1 MTNDS
6 INPATGVRGVVTLWH
21 VDEKTGLKLPHGTQK
36 NQIQYTWG
44 YVAAKHLGFRP
55 NADRPS
61 YHISTLYVEFENQ
74 DDPETPISVAPFS
87 RSVSVEDYANLS
99 GNRDYLRLPIVIEP
113 TLGVSPGY
121 EENLPV
127 NQSAN
132 QLTFF
137 VQTSGTTGVHGL
149 SFASNVNSKVY
160 AAALVASPDFGD
172 PTKDV
177 VFARTM
183 FTTANQITKEA
194 SSQIGIT
201 WDIAFE

>member
-1 MTNDS
+1 MADDK
-6 INPATGVRGVVTLWH
+6 INPATGVRGTVTLWR
-21 VDEKTGLKLPHGTQK
+21 VDDTTGLRTPICTQR
-36 NQIQYTWG
+36 NQIQYAWG
-44 YVAAKHLGFRP
+44 YLAAKQFGYRP
-55 NADRPS
+55 NSDRPS
-61 YHISTLYVEFENQ
+61 HHISTLYVEFENQ
-74 DDPETPISVAPFS
+74 ADPATAISIAPFS
-87 RSVSVEDYANLS
+87 RAVDISYYGSLS

-113 TLGVSPGY
+113 TLGVSDGY
-121 EENLPV
+121 EENLPI

-137 VQTSGTTGVHGL
+137 VQTSGNTGVRGL
-149 SFASNVNSKVY
+149 NFASNVNSKVF

-177 VFARTM
+177 IFARTM
-183 FTTANQITKEA
+183 FGTSNQVVKEA

>member
-1 MTNDS
+1 MANDI
-6 INPATGVRGVVTLWH
+6 INPTTGVRGVVTLWRI
-21 VDEKTGLKLPHGTQK
+21 DEKTGLKIQHGTQK

-44 YVAAKHLGFRP
+44 YVAARHLGFRP
-55 NADRPS
+55 SADRPS

-74 DDPETPISVAPFS
+74 SDPDTPISVAPFS
-87 RSVSVEDYANLS
+87 RAISTEYYANLS
-99 GNRDYLRLPIVIEP
+99 GQRDYLRIPIIIEP
-113 TLGVSPGY
+113 TLGVSAGY

-137 VQTSGTTGVHGL
+137 VQTVGTSGAHGL
-149 SFASNVNSKVY
+149 PFASNVNSKVY
-160 AAALVASPDFGD
+160 AAALVASPDFND

>member
-1 MTNDS
+1 MADDK
-6 INPATGVRGVVTLWH
+6 INPATGVRGTVTLWR
-21 VDEKTGLKLPHGTQK
+21 VDETTGLKTPICTQR
-36 NQIQYTWG
+36 NQIQYAWG
-44 YVAAKHLGFRP
+44 YIAAKQFGYRP
-55 NADRPS
+55 NSERPS

-74 DDPETPISVAPFS
+74 SNPAVDISVAPFS
-87 RSVSVEDYANLS
+87 RTVDVAYYGSLS

-113 TLGVSPGY
+113 TLGVSTGY
-121 EENLPV
+121 EANLPI

-137 VQTSGTTGVHGL
+137 VQTSGNTGVHGL
-149 SFASNVNSKVY
+149 NFASNANSKVY

-183 FTTANQITKEA
+183 FSAGNQVIKEA

>member
-6 INPATGVRGVVTLWH
+6 INPTTGVRGVVTLWRI
-21 VDEKTGLKLPHGTQK
+21 DEKTGLKIPHGTQK
-36 NQIQYTWG
+36 NQIQFTWG
-44 YVAAKHLGFRP
+44 YAAARHLGFRP
-55 NADRPS
+55 SADRPS

-74 DDPETPISVAPFS
+74 SGPETPISVAPFS
-87 RSVSVEDYANLS
+87 RSIATSYYANLT
-99 GNRDYLRLPIVIEP
+99 GQRDYLRIPIIIEP
-113 TLGVSPGY
+113 TLSVSDGY
-121 EENLPV
+121 AENLPV

-137 VQTSGTTGVHGL
+137 VQTSGTAGMHGL
-149 SFASNVNSKVY
+149 PFASNVNSKVY
-160 AAALVASPDFGD
+160 AAALVAAPDFND

>member
-1 MTNDS
+1 MTND
-6 INPATGVRGVVTLWH
+6 IITPETGVRGVVTLWRI
-21 VDEKTGLKLPHGTQK
+21 DERTGLRTPHGTQK

-74 DDPETPISVAPFS
+74 SDPETEISVAPFS
-87 RSVSVEDYANLS
+87 RTISTDYYAALS
-99 GNRDYLRLPIVIEP
+99 GQRDYLRLPIVIEP

-121 EENLPV
+121 AENLPV

-137 VQTSGTTGVHGL
+137 VQTAGTSGVRGL
-149 SFASNVNSKVY
+149 AFASNVNSKVY
-160 AAALVASPDFGD
+160 SAALVASPDFGD

-177 VFARTM
+177 IFARTM
-183 FTTANQITKEA
+183 LTAANQITKEA